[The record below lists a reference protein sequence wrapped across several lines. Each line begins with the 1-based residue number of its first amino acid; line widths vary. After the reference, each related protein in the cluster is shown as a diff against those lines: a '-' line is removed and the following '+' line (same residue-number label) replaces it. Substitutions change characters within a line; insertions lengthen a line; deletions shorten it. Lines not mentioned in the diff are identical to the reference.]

1 MLIRNKFNGF
11 SPDGRRTYNFGGG
24 GGGGPSNTTS
34 TGTTYTTNLPEYAQP
49 YVETMLGATQ
59 RQLFQTQPGADGATE
74 ITGFQPYTPYS
85 TDPTKYVAGFSP
97 LQQQAQQTV
106 AGMQTPG
113 AYGQAQGM
121 AGMAGIGQ
129 FGTAQQAGILGGMGT
144 GLGMSGVSAAAPAF
158 GAGQQFM
165 QGVTNPAN
173 MQAFMSPYQQAV
185 TDVAKNA
192 AVREAQIAQQASNLG
207 AARQGT
213 YGGARQALQQ
223 SERERNLLANLSNI
237 QAQGSQS
244 AYDRA
249 LAQQQ
254 FGANLGLQGI
264 QTGLQ
269 GIQTGMQ
276 GVGQG
281 LQGVGA
287 QQAGF
292 AGAGQAASTLGAL
305 AGQEFGTQKDIVG
318 LQTQAG
324 AAQQAQQQ
332 QIINQAIQD
341 YANAQQYPLMQLG
354 FMSNMLRGL
363 PMQSTST
370 QQYIAAPN
378 QLTQGIGVLG
388 AGANIYNAF
397 SGNTGRAAGGQI
409 KSYAKGGIASYSA
422 GDRVKSDLASIRSAE
437 ELEEIARNTTSDTI
451 RREALRLA
459 RMREMGLA
467 GGGIVAFREGQ
478 TVFSPNKTR
487 EDYMIQDSDE
497 LKARREADVAAAL
510 ALKAERDAV
519 DAKPTVSSI
528 MFDQMKNAP
537 TSRGIPFIERPENF
551 KVDATASAEPPV
563 RPRKGYEALL
573 GINPNRPAAN
583 TGTVRSA
590 ADIRAGRGIN
600 TAIKEDVKEKVLA
613 PVVESEIDA
622 SGRNALGERP
632 GEGTRK
638 NEVAAAPAAPAEKK
652 DTGIKTAVR
661 KDEAAPAVVP
671 SSEGVS
677 KGRANIPGLSPTMQ
691 ALYDRAAGKE
701 QTVEEIM
708 AEQKALKD
716 KYVGPDTR
724 PEERARLMAEKA
736 DLTAERKRQ
745 KSLELAQFFASWG
758 STPGSTLTAA
768 MIAVNKHIPT
778 IIAGEKEAR
787 RAQNEVDKIIREL
800 NKAERLEREGDFDA
814 AYKIKTEQSKN
825 YKELNKTLM
834 TYQGQKEAA
843 AVKATGAD
851 KVQQEKML
859 INAQNSLGTAKRA
872 LTDLRSKNKGLYDRA
887 ALPGQG
893 KEIDA
898 MRDKAKSEIAA
909 LEAPHLAQID
919 EAEAT
924 LAALKKHGDIV
935 VPGRE
940 KKTTEVAANTTVRKY
955 NRETGRI
962 E

>member
-1 MLIRNKFNGF
+1 MGK
-11 SPDGRRTYNFGGG
+11 GGG
-24 GGGGPSNTTS
+24 GGGQTTS

-59 RQLFQTQPGADGATE
+59 RQLFQTQPGADGSTE

-85 TDPTKYVAGFSP
+85 TDPSKYVAGFSP

-121 AGMAGIGQ
+121 AGTAGMGQ

-173 MQAFMSPYQQAV
+173 MAAYMSPYQQAV
-185 TDVAKNA
+185 TDVAKAN

-223 SERERNLLANLSNI
+223 SERERNLLTNLSGI
-237 QAQGSQS
+237 QAQGSQQ

-269 GIQTGMQ
+269 GIQAGMQ

-287 QQAGF
+287 QQAGY

-318 LQTQAG
+318 LQ
-324 AAQQAQQQ
+324 QQVGAQQQ
-332 QIINQAIQD
+332 QQQQAIINQAIQD

-378 QLTQGIGVLG
+378 QLTQGIGALG
-388 AGANIYNAF
+388 AGANIYSAF
-397 SGNTGRAAGGQI
+397 AGNSTRVAQGGQI

-422 GDRVKSDLASIRSAE
+422 GNRVKSDLSNIRDPE
-437 ELEEIARNTTSDTI
+437 ELREIARNTTSDMI
-451 RREALRLA
+451 REEALRFA
-459 RMREMGLA
+459 KMREMGLA
-467 GGGIVAFREGQ
+467 GGGIVAFADGKRVFGQ
-478 TVFSPNKTR
+478 SNKTA
-487 EDYMIQDSDE
+487 EDYMLQDSDE

-510 ALKAERDAV
+510 ALKAERDAM
-519 DAKPTVSSI
+519 DTRPTTSSI
-528 MFDQMKNAP
+528 MFDQMKNRP
-537 TSRGIPFIERPENF
+537 TSSGIPMLERPENF
-551 KVDATASAEPPV
+551 KVDATAADVPV
-563 RPRKGYEALL
+563 TRPQKGYEALL
-573 GINPNRPAAN
+573 GIKPDASSSPS
-583 TGTVRSA
+583 RS
-590 ADIRAGRGIN
+590 ISEILVPRGRRGITQAVN
-600 TAIKEDVKEKVLA
+600 QDVKQDVKEKVLA

-622 SGRNALGERP
+622 SGRNALGERA

-638 NEVAAAPAAPAEKK
+638 DEAPVAAPAGK
-652 DTGIKTAVR
+652 DTGIKAVAK

-671 SSEGVS
+671 SSEGIS

-691 ALYDRAAGKE
+691 ALYDKASGRQ

-708 AEQKALKD
+708 AEQQAMKE

-724 PEERARLMAEKA
+724 PEERARLMAEKSN
-736 DLTAERKRQ
+736 LAEEARRREKLQ
-745 KSLELAQFFASWG
+745 IAQFFASWG
-758 STPGSTLTAA
+758 STPGSTLQAA
-768 MIAVNKHIPT
+768 MVAVNKNIPNL
-778 IIAGEKEAR
+778 IESQKEAR
-787 RAQNEVDKIIREL
+787 KAQGEVDKIIREL
-800 NKAERLEREGDFDA
+800 NKAERLEKEGDLDA
-814 AYKIKTEQSKN
+814 AYKIKTEQAKK
-825 YKELNKTLM
+825 YEELNKTLM
-834 TYQGQKEAA
+834 TYVGNKETAQIR
-843 AVKATGAD
+843 ATGAD

-859 INAQNSLGTAKRA
+859 INAQNSLGTARRA
-872 LTDLRSKNKGLYDRA
+872 LTDLRNKNKALYDRA
-887 ALPGQG
+887 ASPGEG

-898 MRDKAKSEIAA
+898 MRNKAKAEIAA
-909 LEAPHLAQID
+909 LEAQHLSQIE

-924 LAALKKHGDIV
+924 LAALRKHGDIV
-935 VPGRE
+935 VPGG
-940 KKTTEVAANTTVRKY
+940 KS
-955 NRETGRI
+955 ETKAKNQKVI
-962 E
+962 NLDKV

>member
-1 MLIRNKFNGF
+1 
-11 SPDGRRTYNFGGG
+11 
-24 GGGGPSNTTS
+24 
-34 TGTTYTTNLPEYAQP
+34 
-49 YVETMLGATQ
+49 MLGATQ
-59 RQLFQTQPGADGATE
+59 KQLFQTQPGADGTTE

-85 TDPTKYVAGFSP
+85 TDPSKSVAGFSP

-121 AGMAGIGQ
+121 AGMSGMGQ
-129 FGTAQQAGILGGMGT
+129 FGTAQQAGVLGGMGT

-165 QGVTNPAN
+165 QGVTDPRM
-173 MQAFMSPYQQAV
+173 MQSFMSPYQQAV
-185 TDVAKNA
+185 TDVAKAN
-192 AVREAQIAQQASNLG
+192 AVREAQMAQQASNLG

-223 SERERNLLANLSNI
+223 SERERNLLTNLSGI
-237 QAQGSQS
+237 QAQGSQQ

-318 LQTQAG
+318 LQQQAG
-324 AAQQAQQQ
+324 TQQQQQQQ

-341 YANAQQYPLMQLG
+341 YANAQQYPMMQLG

-370 QQYIAAPN
+370 QQYVASPN
-378 QLTQGIGVLG
+378 QLTQGIGALG
-388 AGANIYNAF
+388 AGANIYSAF
-397 SGNTGRAAGGQI
+397 AGNPTRVAQGGQI
-409 KSYAKGGIASYSA
+409 KSYAKGGIASYDV
-422 GDRVKSDLASIRSAE
+422 GGNVKSDLANIKSAE
-437 ELEEIARNTTSDTI
+437 ELREIARNTTSDRI
-451 RREALRLA
+451 REEALRFA
-459 RMREMGLA
+459 KMREMGLA

-478 TVFSPNKTR
+478 TVYGQSNKTR

-510 ALKAERDAV
+510 ALKAERDAA
-519 DAKPTVSSI
+519 DAKPAVSSI
-528 MFDQMKNAP
+528 MFDQMKNRQ
-537 TSRGIPFIERPENF
+537 TSNGIPMLERPENF
-551 KVDATASAEPPV
+551 KVDATSVAAPET
-563 RPRKGYEALL
+563 RPQKGYEAFL
-573 GINPNRPAAN
+573 GINPNKPAADA
-583 TGTVRSA
+583 GSGRSA
-590 ADIRAGRGIN
+590 ADVRAGRGVPS
-600 TAIKEDVKEKVLA
+600 AVKQDVKDSVLKTVA
-613 PVVESEIDA
+613 ESEIDS
-622 SGRNALGERP
+622 SGRNSLGERP

-638 NEVAAAPAAPAEKK
+638 NEAAPAAAQAKK
-652 DTGIKTAVR
+652 DTGIKAAAQ
-661 KDEAAPAVVP
+661 KDETSPAVVP
-671 SSEGVS
+671 STEGIS

-691 ALYDRAAGKE
+691 ALYDKSTGRQ

-708 AEQKALKD
+708 AEQQAMKD

-724 PEERARLMAEKA
+724 PEERARLMAEKSN
-736 DLTAERKRQ
+736 LAEEAKRQ
-745 KSLELAQFFASWG
+745 ERLQIAQFFASWG
-758 STPGSTLTAA
+758 STPGSTLQAA
-768 MIAVNKHIPT
+768 MVAVNKNIPN
-778 IIAGEKEAR
+778 IIASQKDAR
-787 RAQNEVDKIIREL
+787 KAQNEVDKIIREL
-800 NKAERLEREGDFDA
+800 NKAERLEKEGDLDA
-814 AYKIKTEQSKN
+814 AYKIKTDQAKKYED
-825 YKELNKTLM
+825 LNKTLM
-834 TYQGQKEAA
+834 TYVGQKEAA
-843 AVKATGAD
+843 AVKASGSD

-859 INAQNSLGTAKRA
+859 INAQNSLGTARRA
-872 LTDLRSKNKGLYDRA
+872 LTDLRSKNKPLYDRA
-887 ALPGQG
+887 TLPGEG
-893 KEIDA
+893 KDIDA
-898 MRDKAKSEIAA
+898 MRNKAKSEIAA
-909 LEAPHLAQID
+909 LEAQHLAQIE
-919 EAEAT
+919 EAETT
-924 LAALKKHGDIV
+924 LAALRKHGDIV

-940 KKTTEVAANTTVRKY
+940 KKADRKVINLDNT
-955 NRETGRI
+955 
-962 E
+962 

>member
-24 GGGGPSNTTS
+24 GGGGGQTTS

-121 AGMAGIGQ
+121 AGMSGIGQ
-129 FGTAQQAGILGGMGT
+129 MRAG
-144 GLGMSGVSAAAPAF
+144 ADY
-158 GAGQQFM
+158 M
-165 QGVTNPAN
+165 QGIATPGIV
-173 MQAFMSPYQQAV
+173 QGFMSPYQQAV
-185 TDVAKNA
+185 TDVAKA
-192 AVREAQIAQQASNLG
+192 SAVREAQMAQQASNLG

-223 SERERNLLANLSNI
+223 SERERNLLTNLSGI
-237 QAQGSQS
+237 QAQGSQQ
-244 AYDRA
+244 AYDKA
-249 LAQQQ
+249 MQNMQY
-254 FGANLGLQGI
+254 GAGLNL
-264 QTGLQ
+264 
-269 GIQTGMQ
+269 
-276 GVGQG
+276 QG
-281 LQGVGA
+281 LQGA
-287 QQAGF
+287 TQTAGTI
-292 AGAGQAASTLGAL
+292 GSL
-305 AGQEFGTQKDIVG
+305 AGQQFGTQKDIVG

-341 YANAQQYPLMQLG
+341 YANAQQYPMMQLG

-370 QQYIAAPN
+370 QQYVAAPN

-422 GDRVKSDLASIRSAE
+422 GDRVKSDLSAIRSAD

-459 RMREMGLA
+459 KMREMGLA
-467 GGGIVAFREGQ
+467 GGGIVAFADGKTVYGQ
-478 TVFSPNKTR
+478 SNKTR
-487 EDYMIQDSDE
+487 EDYE
-497 LKARREADVAAAL
+497 LKDSPELAARREADIAAAL
-510 ALKAERDAV
+510 ALKAERDA
-519 DAKPTVSSI
+519 
-528 MFDQMKNAP
+528 N
-537 TSRGIPFIERPENF
+537 
-551 KVDATASAEPPV
+551 PPV
-563 RPRKGYEALL
+563 VAETSVT
-573 GINPNRPAAN
+573 PAAAAPSSGI
-583 TGTVRSA
+583 TQVAPSGGRFSTQGAGTPRVDLSKFKPAADAGSGRSA

-600 TAIKEDVKEKVLA
+600 AAIKEDVKEKVLA
-613 PVVESEIDA
+613 PVAESEIDA

-632 GEGTRK
+632 GEGTRS
-638 NEVAAAPAAPAEKK
+638 NEAAPAAASIRK
-652 DTGIKTAVR
+652 DTGIKAVR
-661 KDEAAPAVVP
+661 KDDTAPAVVP
-671 SSEGVS
+671 GSDGIS
-677 KGRANIPGLSPTMQ
+677 KEKANIPGLSPTMQ
-691 ALYDRAAGKE
+691 ALYDRSTGRQ

-708 AEQKALKD
+708 AEQKAMKD

-724 PEERARLMAEKA
+724 PEERSRLMAEKA
-736 DLTAERKRQ
+736 DLKAERERQ

-787 RAQNEVDKIIREL
+787 KAQNEVDKIIREL
-800 NKAERLEREGDFDA
+800 NKAERLEKEGDFDA

-843 AVKATGAD
+843 AVKASGSD
-851 KVQQEKML
+851 RVQQEKML
-859 INAQNSLGTAKRA
+859 INAQNSLGVAKRA
-872 LTDLRSKNKGLYDRA
+872 LTDLRSKNKALYDKA
-887 ALPGQG
+887 ALPGEG
-893 KEIDA
+893 KEIEA
-898 MRDKAKSEIAA
+898 MRNKAKSEIAA
-909 LEAPHLAQID
+909 LEAQHLAQID
-919 EAEAT
+919 EAETT
-924 LAALKKHGDIV
+924 LAALRKHGDIV

-940 KKTTEVAANTTVRKY
+940 KKPTEIASAAPGTAANPIK
-955 NRETGRI
+955 I
-962 E
+962 K

>member
-1 MLIRNKFNGF
+1 
-11 SPDGRRTYNFGGG
+11 
-24 GGGGPSNTTS
+24 
-34 TGTTYTTNLPEYAQP
+34 
-49 YVETMLGATQ
+49 
-59 RQLFQTQPGADGATE
+59 
-74 ITGFQPYTPYS
+74 
-85 TDPTKYVAGFSP
+85 

-121 AGMAGIGQ
+121 AGMSGMGQ

-158 GAGQQFM
+158 GAGQQFTQGITDPRTM
-165 QGVTNPAN
+165 QS
-173 MQAFMSPYQQAV
+173 FMSPYQQAV
-185 TDVAKNA
+185 TDVAKSN
-192 AVREAQIAQQASNLG
+192 AVREAQMAQQASNLG

-223 SERERNLLANLSNI
+223 SERERNLLTNLSGI
-237 QAQGSQS
+237 QAQGSQQ

-287 QQAGF
+287 QQAGY

-341 YANAQQYPLMQLG
+341 YANAQQYPMMQLG

-422 GDRVKSDLASIRSAE
+422 GDRVKSDLSAIRSAD

-459 RMREMGLA
+459 KMREMGLA
-467 GGGIVAFREGQ
+467 GGGIVAFADGKRVYGQ
-478 TVFSPNKTR
+478 SNKTA

-519 DAKPTVSSI
+519 DAKPAVSSI
-528 MFDQMKNAP
+528 MFDQMKNRQ
-537 TSRGIPFIERPENF
+537 TSNGIPMLERPENF
-551 KVDATASAEPPV
+551 KVDATSVAAPET
-563 RPRKGYEALL
+563 RPQKGYEALL
-573 GINPNRPAAN
+573 GINPNRPATASS
-583 TGTVRSA
+583 GRSA

-600 TAIKEDVKEKVLA
+600 AAIKEDVKDKVLA
-613 PVVESEIDA
+613 PVVENVVDA
-622 SGRNALGERP
+622 SGRNSLGERP
-632 GEGTRK
+632 GEGTRS
-638 NEVAAAPAAPAEKK
+638 NEAPAASAAPAEKK
-652 DTGIKTAVR
+652 DTGIKAVAR

-677 KGRANIPGLSPTMQ
+677 RKRANIPGISPTE
-691 ALYDRAAGKE
+691 RAILNEAEGKQ
-701 QTVEEIM
+701 QTLSEIL
-708 AEQKALKD
+708 AEMKTEKE

-745 KSLELAQFFASWG
+745 QSLELAQFFASWG

-778 IIAGEKEAR
+778 IIAGEKDAR
-787 RAQNEVDKIIREL
+787 KAQNEVDKIIREL

-814 AYKIKTEQSKN
+814 AYKIKSEQSKRYEDL
-825 YKELNKTLM
+825 YKTVLQNT
-834 TYQGQKEAA
+834 GQREVA
-843 AVKATGAD
+843 AVKASGSD
-851 KVQQEKML
+851 RVQQEKML
-859 INAQNSLGTAKRA
+859 INAQNSLGVAKRA
-872 LTDLRSKNKGLYDRA
+872 LTDLRSKNKALYDKA
-887 ALPGQG
+887 ALPGEG
-893 KEIDA
+893 KEIEA
-898 MRDKAKSEIAA
+898 MRNKAKSEIAA
-909 LEAPHLAQID
+909 LEAQHLAQID
-919 EAEAT
+919 EAETT
-924 LAALKKHGDIV
+924 LAALRKHGDIV

-940 KKTTEVAANTTVRKY
+940 KKTTEVASAAPGTAANPIK
-955 NRETGRI
+955 I
-962 E
+962 K

>member
-1 MLIRNKFNGF
+1 MLLRNKFSGF
-11 SPDGRRTYNFGGG
+11 LADGTRTPFMGGG
-24 GGGGPSNTTS
+24 GGGGTTQS

-59 RQLFQTQPGADGATE
+59 KQLFQTQPGADGVTE

-121 AGMAGIGQ
+121 AGMSGMGQ

-165 QGVTNPAN
+165 QGITNPAN
-173 MQAFMSPYQQAV
+173 MAAYMSPYQQAV
-185 TDVAKNA
+185 TDVAKSN
-192 AVREAQIAQQASNLG
+192 AVREAQLAGQQANLG

-213 YGGARQALQQ
+213 YGGARQALAGA
-223 SERERNLLANLSNI
+223 ERERNLLANLSNI

-287 QQAGF
+287 QQAGY

-341 YANAQQYPLMQLG
+341 YANAQQYPMMQLG

-370 QQYIAAPN
+370 QQYVAGPN
-378 QLTQGIGVLG
+378 QLTQGIGALG
-388 AGANIYNAF
+388 AGANIYSAF
-397 SGNTGRAAGGQI
+397 SGNTAKAAGGEI
-409 KSYAKGGIASYSA
+409 KSYARGGIASYSA
-422 GDRVKSDLASIRSAE
+422 GDRVKSDLSAIRSAD

-459 RMREMGLA
+459 KMREMGLA
-467 GGGIVAFREGQ
+467 GGGIVAFADGKTVYGQ
-478 TVFSPNKTR
+478 SNKTR
-487 EDYMIQDSDE
+487 EDYELKDSDE
-497 LKARREADVAAAL
+497 LKARREADIAAAL
-510 ALKAERDAV
+510 ALKAERDATPPVVEETSVAPAAAATSSGIAQVAPSGGRFSTQGAGTPRV
-519 DAKPTVSSI
+519 DLSKLKSATDVSS
-528 MFDQMKNAP
+528 
-537 TSRGIPFIERPENF
+537 G
-551 KVDATASAEPPV
+551 
-563 RPRKGYEALL
+563 
-573 GINPNRPAAN
+573 
-583 TGTVRSA
+583 RSA
-590 ADIRAGRGIN
+590 ADVRAGRGIPS
-600 TAIKEDVKEKVLA
+600 AVKQDVKDSVLKTVA
-613 PVVESEIDA
+613 ESEIDA
-622 SGRNALGERP
+622 SGRNSLGETKA
-632 GEGTRK
+632 EQANMAVK
-638 NEVAAAPAAPAEKK
+638 KDEAPAASAREN
-652 DTGIKTAVR
+652 TGIKAAAK
-661 KDEAAPAVVP
+661 KDEATPAVVP
-671 SSEGVS
+671 SSDGIS
-677 KGRANIPGLSPTMQ
+677 SGRANIRGLSPTMQ
-691 ALYDRAAGKE
+691 DLYDRAATRQ
-701 QTVEEIM
+701 QTLAEILE
-708 AEQKALKD
+708 EQKAAKE

-724 PEERARLMAEKA
+724 PEERARLMAEKSN
-736 DLTAERKRQ
+736 LAEEARRQ
-745 KSLELAQFFASWG
+745 EKLQIAQFFASWG
-758 STPGSTLTAA
+758 STPGSTLQAA
-768 MIAVNKHIPT
+768 MVAVNKNIPN
-778 IIAGEKEAR
+778 IIASQKDAR
-787 RAQNEVDKIIREL
+787 KAQNEVDKIIREL
-800 NKAERLEREGDFDA
+800 NKAERLEKEGDFDA
-814 AYKIKTEQSKN
+814 AVKIKTEQAKK
-825 YKELNKTLM
+825 YEDLNKTLM
-834 TYQGQKEAA
+834 TYVGQKEAA
-843 AVKATGAD
+843 AVKATGTD
-851 KVQQEKML
+851 KVQQEKL
-859 INAQNSLGTAKRA
+859 LLTAQRDLGAARRA
-872 LTDLRSKNKGLYDRA
+872 LTDLRSKNKPLYDRA
-887 ALPGQG
+887 ALPGEG
-893 KEIDA
+893 KDIDA
-898 MRDKAKSEIAA
+898 MRNKAKSEIAA
-909 LEAPHLAQID
+909 LEAQHLAQIE

-924 LAALKKHGDIV
+924 LAALRKHGDIV

-940 KKTTEVAANTTVRKY
+940 KKTTEVASNTTVKKY

>member
-1 MLIRNKFNGF
+1 MGK
-11 SPDGRRTYNFGGG
+11 GGG
-24 GGGGPSNTTS
+24 GGGQTTS

-59 RQLFQTQPGADGATE
+59 KQLFQTQPGADGATE

-85 TDPTKYVAGFSP
+85 ADPTKYVAGFSP

-121 AGMAGIGQ
+121 AGMAGMGQ

-158 GAGQQFM
+158 GAGQQFTQGITDPRTM
-165 QGVTNPAN
+165 QS
-173 MQAFMSPYQQAV
+173 FMSPYQQAV
-185 TDVAKNA
+185 TDVAKAN
-192 AVREAQIAQQASNLG
+192 AVREAQMAQQASNLG

-223 SERERNLLANLSNI
+223 SERERNLLTNLSGI
-237 QAQGSQS
+237 QAQGSQQ

-269 GIQTGMQ
+269 GIQAGMQ

-287 QQAGF
+287 QQAGY

-409 KSYAKGGIASYSA
+409 KSYAKGGITSYSA
-422 GDRVKSDLASIRSAE
+422 GDRVKSDLSAIRSAD

-459 RMREMGLA
+459 KMREMGLA
-467 GGGIVAFREGQ
+467 GGGIVAFADGKRVYGQ
-478 TVFSPNKTR
+478 SNKTA

-519 DAKPTVSSI
+519 DAKPAVSSI
-528 MFDQMKNAP
+528 MFDQMKNRP
-537 TSRGIPFIERPENF
+537 TSGGIPMLERPENF
-551 KVDATASAEPPV
+551 KVDATAPSEPPV

-590 ADIRAGRGIN
+590 ADIRGGRGIN
-600 TAIKEDVKEKVLA
+600 AAVKQDVKEKVLA
-613 PVVESEIDA
+613 PVVENVIDA
-622 SGRNALGERP
+622 SGRNSLGERP

-638 NEVAAAPAAPAEKK
+638 DEVAAAPAAPVEKK
-652 DTGIKTAVR
+652 DTGIKAVKS

-671 SSEGVS
+671 SSDGIS

-691 ALYDRAAGKE
+691 ALYDRASGKE

-708 AEQKALKD
+708 AEQKAMKD
-716 KYVGPDTR
+716 RYVGPDTR
-724 PEERARLMAEKA
+724 PEERSRLMAEKA
-736 DLTAERKRQ
+736 DLKEERKRQ

-787 RAQNEVDKIIREL
+787 RAQSEVDKIIREL
-800 NKAERLEREGDFDA
+800 NKAERLEKEGDFDA

-843 AVKATGAD
+843 AVKASSAD
-851 KVQQEKML
+851 RVQQEKML
-859 INAQNSLGTAKRA
+859 INAQNSLGAAKRA
-872 LTDLRSKNKGLYDRA
+872 LTDLRSKNKALYDKA
-887 ALPGQG
+887 AYPAGQN
-893 KEIDA
+893 KELDA
-898 MRDKAKSEIAA
+898 IRNKAIAEITA
-909 LEAPHLAQID
+909 LEAQHLAQID
-919 EAEAT
+919 EAETT
-924 LAALKKHGDIV
+924 LAALRKHGDIV

-940 KKTTEVAANTTVRKY
+940 KKTTEVASNTTVRKY
-955 NRETGRI
+955 NKETGRI

>member
-1 MLIRNKFNGF
+1 
-11 SPDGRRTYNFGGG
+11 
-24 GGGGPSNTTS
+24 
-34 TGTTYTTNLPEYAQP
+34 
-49 YVETMLGATQ
+49 MLGATQ
-59 RQLFQTQPGADGATE
+59 KQLFQTQPGADGSTE

-85 TDPTKYVAGFSP
+85 SDPTKYVAGFSP

-121 AGMAGIGQ
+121 AGMSGMGQ
-129 FGTAQQAGILGGMGT
+129 FGTTQQAGILGGMGT

-158 GAGQQFM
+158 GAGQQFT
-165 QGVTNPAN
+165 QGITDPRT

-185 TDVAKNA
+185 TDVAKAN
-192 AVREAQIAQQASNLG
+192 AVREAQMAQQASNLG

-223 SERERNLLANLSNI
+223 SERERNLLTNLSGI
-237 QAQGSQS
+237 QAQGSQQ

-281 LQGVGA
+281 LQGVGV

-341 YANAQQYPLMQLG
+341 YANAQQYPMMQLG

-370 QQYIAAPN
+370 QQYVAAPN

-422 GDRVKSDLASIRSAE
+422 GDRVKSDLSAIRSAD

-459 RMREMGLA
+459 KMREMGLA
-467 GGGIVAFREGQ
+467 GGGIVAFADGKTVYGQ
-478 TVFSPNKTR
+478 SNKTR
-487 EDYMIQDSDE
+487 EDYE
-497 LKARREADVAAAL
+497 LKDSPELAARREADIAAAL
-510 ALKAERDAV
+510 ALKAERDA
-519 DAKPTVSSI
+519 
-528 MFDQMKNAP
+528 N
-537 TSRGIPFIERPENF
+537 
-551 KVDATASAEPPV
+551 PPV
-563 RPRKGYEALL
+563 VAETSVT
-573 GINPNRPAAN
+573 PAAAAPSSGI
-583 TGTVRSA
+583 TQVAPSGGRFSTQGAGTPRVDLSKFKPAADAGSGRSA
-590 ADIRAGRGIN
+590 ADVRAGKGIN
-600 TAIKEDVKEKVLA
+600 TAVKQDVKDSVLKTVA
-613 PVVESEIDA
+613 ESEIDA
-622 SGRNALGERP
+622 SGRNSLGERP
-632 GEGTRK
+632 GEGTRS
-638 NEVAAAPAAPAEKK
+638 NEAAPAAASVKK
-652 DTGIKTAVR
+652 DTGIKTAAR

-671 SSEGVS
+671 SSDGIS
-677 KGRANIPGLSPTMQ
+677 KGRGNIPGLSPTMQ
-691 ALYDRAAGKE
+691 ALYDRVAGKE

-708 AEQKALKD
+708 AEQKAMKD

-736 DLTAERKRQ
+736 DLTEERKRQ

-787 RAQNEVDKIIREL
+787 RAQSEVDKIIREL
-800 NKAERLEREGDFDA
+800 NKAERLEKEGDFDA

-843 AVKATGAD
+843 AVKASGSD
-851 KVQQEKML
+851 RVQQEKML
-859 INAQNSLGTAKRA
+859 INAQNSLGVAKRA
-872 LTDLRSKNKGLYDRA
+872 LTDLRSKNKALYDKA
-887 ALPGQG
+887 ALPGEG
-893 KEIDA
+893 KEIEA
-898 MRDKAKSEIAA
+898 MRNKAKSEIAA
-909 LEAPHLAQID
+909 LEAQHLAQID
-919 EAEAT
+919 EAETT
-924 LAALKKHGDIV
+924 LAALRKHGDIV

-940 KKTTEVAANTTVRKY
+940 KKPTEIASAAPGTAANPIK
-955 NRETGRI
+955 I
-962 E
+962 K

>member
-1 MLIRNKFNGF
+1 MGK
-11 SPDGRRTYNFGGG
+11 

-59 RQLFQTQPGADGATE
+59 KQLFQTQPGADGSTE

-85 TDPTKYVAGFSP
+85 SDPTKYVAGFSP

-121 AGMAGIGQ
+121 AGMSGMGQ
-129 FGTAQQAGILGGMGT
+129 FGTTQQAGILGGMGT

-158 GAGQQFM
+158 GAGQQFT
-165 QGVTNPAN
+165 QGITDPRT

-185 TDVAKNA
+185 TDVAKAN
-192 AVREAQIAQQASNLG
+192 AVREAQMAQQASNLG

-223 SERERNLLANLSNI
+223 SERERNLLTNLSGI
-237 QAQGSQS
+237 QAQGSQQ

-281 LQGVGA
+281 LQGVGV

-341 YANAQQYPLMQLG
+341 YANAQQYPMMQLG

-370 QQYIAAPN
+370 QQYVAAPN

-422 GDRVKSDLASIRSAE
+422 GDRVKSDLSAIRSAD

-459 RMREMGLA
+459 KMREMGLA
-467 GGGIVAFREGQ
+467 GGGIVAFADGKTVYGQ
-478 TVFSPNKTR
+478 SNKTR
-487 EDYMIQDSDE
+487 EDYE
-497 LKARREADVAAAL
+497 LKDSPELAARREADIAAAL
-510 ALKAERDAV
+510 ALKAERDA
-519 DAKPTVSSI
+519 
-528 MFDQMKNAP
+528 N
-537 TSRGIPFIERPENF
+537 
-551 KVDATASAEPPV
+551 PPV
-563 RPRKGYEALL
+563 VAETSVT
-573 GINPNRPAAN
+573 PAAAAPSSGI
-583 TGTVRSA
+583 TQVAPSGGRFSTQGAGTPRVDLSKFKPAADAGSGRSA
-590 ADIRAGRGIN
+590 ADVRAGKGIN
-600 TAIKEDVKEKVLA
+600 TAVKQDVKDSVLKTVA
-613 PVVESEIDA
+613 ESEIDA
-622 SGRNALGERP
+622 SGRNSLGERP
-632 GEGTRK
+632 GEGTRS
-638 NEVAAAPAAPAEKK
+638 NEAAPAAASIRK
-652 DTGIKTAVR
+652 DTGIKAVR
-661 KDEAAPAVVP
+661 KDDTAPAVVP
-671 SSEGVS
+671 GSDGIS
-677 KGRANIPGLSPTMQ
+677 KEKANIPGLSPTMQ
-691 ALYDRAAGKE
+691 ALYDRSTGRQ

-708 AEQKALKD
+708 AEQKAMKD

-724 PEERARLMAEKA
+724 PEERSRLMAEKA
-736 DLTAERKRQ
+736 DLKAERERQ

-787 RAQNEVDKIIREL
+787 KAQNEVDKIIREL
-800 NKAERLEREGDFDA
+800 NKAERLEKEGDFDA

-843 AVKATGAD
+843 AVKASGSD
-851 KVQQEKML
+851 RVQQEKML
-859 INAQNSLGTAKRA
+859 INAQNSLGVAKRA
-872 LTDLRSKNKGLYDRA
+872 LTDLRSKNKALYDKA
-887 ALPGQG
+887 ALPGEG
-893 KEIDA
+893 KEIEA
-898 MRDKAKSEIAA
+898 MRNKAKSEIAA
-909 LEAPHLAQID
+909 LEAQHLAQID
-919 EAEAT
+919 EAETT
-924 LAALKKHGDIV
+924 LAALRKHGDIV

-940 KKTTEVAANTTVRKY
+940 KKPTEIASAAPGTAANPIK
-955 NRETGRI
+955 I
-962 E
+962 K